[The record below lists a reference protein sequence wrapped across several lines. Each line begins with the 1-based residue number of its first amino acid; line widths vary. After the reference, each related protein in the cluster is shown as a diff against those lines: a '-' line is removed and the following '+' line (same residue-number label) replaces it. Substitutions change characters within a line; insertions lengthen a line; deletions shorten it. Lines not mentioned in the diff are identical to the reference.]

1 MRPYRLRRSG
11 DRRRRTVLLA
21 APVEREWFPLSAG
34 DYIMLLSLAQDHAFE
49 LARSLMT
56 CVILFETGCAY
67 GVMPARDYD
76 GDASRIVC
84 EYDPF
89 EL

>member
-1 MRPYRLRRSG
+1 MS
-11 DRRRRTVLLA
+11 
-21 APVEREWFPLSAG
+21 
-34 DYIMLLSLAQDHAFE
+34 LSLAQHHAFT

-56 CVILFETGCAY
+56 CVILFETGEAY
-67 GVMPARDYD
+67 GVMLTCEYD
-76 GDASRIVC
+76 GDASHIVC

>member
-1 MRPYRLRRSG
+1 MP
-11 DRRRRTVLLA
+11 
-21 APVEREWFPLSAG
+21 
-34 DYIMLLSLAQDHAFE
+34 LSLAQDHAFE

-56 CVILFETGCAY
+56 CVILFETGGAY